1 MTNFVIGIR
10 PSPHSSPINPA
21 GTAVSHPER
30 DTKQI
35 IVDTAERF
43 FRDIGYQKTTVA
55 DIAKSL
61 RMSPANVYRFFDSKK
76 SINEA
81 VLERYKREQE
91 EAIAAIA
98 SENRPASERLRD
110 ILATSVRLNAARYA
124 GHARMQEMVCAAME
138 ESWDAILAHIER
150 FDIVLR
156 RVIADGIA
164 SGEFRPVDPGEA
176 TGCIRTAMIRFMHP
190 LLITQCDRIPGPSP
204 DAFIAFV
211 LGSLSAREE
220 AAEPAEF
227 APAR

>member
-1 MTNFVIGIR
+1 MSN
-10 PSPHSSPINPA
+10 
-21 GTAVSHPER
+21 PER
-30 DTKQI
+30 DTRQT

-91 EAIAAIA
+91 EAIATIA
-98 SENRPASERLRD
+98 DEDRPAGERLRD
-110 ILATSVRLNAARYA
+110 ILATSYRLNAARFA

-138 ESWDAILAHIER
+138 ESWDAIIAHIER
-150 FDIVLR
+150 FDVVLR
-156 RVIADGIA
+156 RVVADGIA
-164 SGEFRPVDPGEA
+164 RGEFRPMEPAHA

-190 LLITQCDRIPGPSP
+190 LLITQCECIPGPNP
-204 DAFIAFV
+204 DEMIAFI
-211 LGSLSAREE
+211 LSALETR
-220 AAEPAEF
+220 PR
-227 APAR
+227 AR

>member
-1 MTNFVIGIR
+1 MTKFVIRINS
-10 PSPHSSPINPA
+10 SPHSLKYKQA
-21 GTAVSHPER
+21 GAAVSHSER

-91 EAIAAIA
+91 EAIATIA
-98 SENRPASERLRD
+98 VEDRPATERLRD
-110 ILATSVRLNAARYA
+110 ILATSFRLNAARFA

-150 FDIVLR
+150 FDVVLR
-156 RVIADGIA
+156 QVVADGIA
-164 SGEFRPVDPGEA
+164 RGEFRPMEPAHA

-190 LLITQCDRIPGPSP
+190 LLITQCECIPGPSP
-204 DAFIAFV
+204 DEMITFV
-211 LGSLSAREE
+211 LSALE
-220 AAEPAEF
+220 ARPQ
-227 APAR
+227 PN